1 MANQAPKLFDQRHAY
16 AVTVIVVVVVIAL
29 VTWVAF
35 IVLFPMI

>member
-1 MANQAPKLFDQRHAY
+1 MANQVPKLFDQRNVY
-16 AVTVIVVVVVIAL
+16 AVTAIVVVVVIAL